1 MMIEF
6 ISSDKYLTLEA
17 IRAANKVAPI
27 ANEAT
32 YIDLLLSTYCAAIIE
47 AAIEAKRDAALSALL
62 VTTTGTFPPTI
73 NPAAHAPIK

>member
-1 MMIEF
+1 MIEF

-17 IRAANKVAPI
+17 IRAANNVAPI

-47 AAIEAKRDAALSALL
+47 AAIEAKRDAAL
-62 VTTTGTFPPTI
+62 
-73 NPAAHAPIK
+73 